1 MDISSAEANA
11 LLTEAKSE
19 DDLREIVGR
28 LDVSADGKLTILY
41 SGKAAEEVWST
52 DVINGLLKS
61 GEDIRVLDKTEAF
74 RFLDIYSPDRANHHL
89 FDTLERIYGTSPRD
103 PGTSANQFLFGA
115 MDQDGKR
122 VPNGAWDVVSAKFAS
137 ATVGEVRTITS
148 YAQPDRVFGA
158 TELPRVIANENVTTV
173 EGIDRSRLAA
183 LQEHRGDNSV
193 FEVVQA
199 RSFENTGKLNVAVNY
214 AGTPLRG
221 EAGELQIDGRAYF
234 VGTPVAAKTPEFT
247 TVTRP
252 LADRMQS
259 PSEFAKSGWTHLET
273 LNSIPP
279 VEPAPS
285 RFQEPRRSV
294 VDRVMDAAD
303 NKVTGVLSGKKP
315 IRMGM
320 DGLPNDDVPHDLA
333 TQEHLR
339 SYERAA
345 AQMREFKAPALW
357 DRADPHSH
365 MLYGLLDGTGNDV
378 AQDSLHATN
387 VAKLRDEVIA
397 LQKSGVRNIGVEY
410 KEGPGTQKNVVEN
423 TIDGATGR
431 TSLSRAEQM
440 YKQLIEQAQDIYRE
454 DPQAKINFHLE
465 GFSRGASTV
474 PLVARMIHERGIPD
488 LKSAVESVD
497 EHGNTIRAY
506 TRYLQSPGNTPMSVG
521 LYDPVATGYLEDY
534 FDRRLPPSVVSG
546 FQINAAHERR
556 GLFPVD
562 RIIPEGLSQ
571 DGRFLSVTV
580 AGAHSNIGNTYLRD
594 GLGNRSLNLMTDY
607 RNTLL
612 GEPLFQRVYETTDPR
627 MNVIHHS
634 TEGNLLFRHWPKI
647 GRDTPAGE
655 IRQLVPDYT
664 YVTPQGQVVHLPDQT
679 PEPADDMA
687 QRLRAKAVSV
697 TETPHVR
704 PVEQSGGEAML
715 ARVTR
720 DSDVVLRPY
729 EPPLQLSTGTKVM
742 LGVTAAGGVLS
753 LVEASDTGHRAAAML
768 ELDNPEAARAVLEK
782 YGAKAI
788 GGWAG
793 GALAGAAVGWETGP
807 GVLGFVIVGA
817 VAGSEVGDRAAQ
829 HWNDL
834 KIYRQTDRGVDWTF
848 NGRVWQRDGKAD
860 TTLDGNDHTTSMP
873 ITASYEKSRELNF
886 MAMNAATVLAMGK
899 VPPPLDPFTLHAEP
913 GDRHSL
919 TPADWKLD
927 AQTGTWQ
934 RDVVTQIIEHG
945 QKVTEKVPA
954 TSERAAEL
962 SEASLQ
968 IMQANIVNGPVAIAQ
983 RYEAAYVQLGSSGK
997 MPDAVHTALTNQDRL
1012 MASDG
1017 KVYARQVD
1025 GEWVHH
1031 NQYVS
1036 DDHAQGRLRLELNA
1050 SRLLLQAGA
1059 MQHAQSINSIEPR
1072 APRSP
1077 ESAQRDEMMYR
1088 YRIVGTELQ
1097 PDWQAAILLATQRTR
1112 EAHGITGPGPTQLKR
1127 TANGQVGADSP
1138 IAHLQQ
1144 GSDGADR
1151 IIAIT
1156 SSEDIRQALEEVRAR
1171 PRTEALIA
1179 PNDPEQRIAALTLE
1193 QRDARDQATREAN
1206 RQGLSQDDT
1215 QQAATLATIEVRAKR
1230 VGPSSSRETQA
1241 ESIKEPDAIQ
1251 QVAEVAPSQP
1261 VPPAPLPERDSQERD
1276 PQAEQA
1282 RTQSHSVAPSSQD
1295 DTTQKVSASSLE
1307 ERPQDAPDE
1316 RAVVNTSPLAEQ
1328 TSESVDMR
1336 QHALKPRSER
1346 DAEVLQTVDRSPT
1359 TPLSQEGIADASVTK
1374 LVTDKSPPV
1383 QDIKAQPV
1391 NDPSVSR
1398 SAHIEQDDGAELATV
1413 PAHTVAGR
1421 GARSPGGATEDREN
1435 DRDDIDRRERPHAEL
1450 QVAPKDMPLPP
1461 VIASEQ
1467 DDEEER
1473 KDRGRR
1479 TPETS
1484 DASLSRTS
1492 EQAMPEADARP
1503 FDPRHPEHHEHAIYL
1518 NAKEKVADLYG
1529 RHGIPLQEDQL
1540 ERTTAA
1546 LLSDARANKMTSIEE
1561 VQFTVSRQKPNGEMT
1576 VAGNL
1581 IAWEGDPKQQSQMP
1595 WMKFSA
1601 TDMQAIG
1608 QRDPDRDYA
1617 RFRTETI
1624 KEQQSLEEFQK
1635 QQEAIN
1641 QNPTGP
1647 VMTMGARSLAM
1658 ADGPG
1663 DSGSDGGGGDGGG

>member
-19 DDLREIVGR
+19 EDLREIVGR

-115 MDQDGKR
+115 MHQDGKR

-137 ATVGEVRTITS
+137 ATIGEVRTITS

-158 TELPRVIANENVTTV
+158 IELPRVIANENVTTV

-183 LQEHRGDNSV
+183 LQEHRGDNAV

-303 NKVTGVLSGKKP
+303 NKVTSVLSGKKP

-357 DRADPHSH
+357 TRSDPHSYL
-365 MLYGLLDGTGNDV
+365 LYGLLDGTGNDV
-378 AQDSLHATN
+378 FQDPLHATN
-387 VAKLRDEVIA
+387 VAKLRDDVLA
-397 LQKSGVRNIGVEY
+397 MQNSGVRNIYFEY
-410 KEGPGTQKNVVEN
+410 VPGPGTQKNVVEN

-431 TSLSRAEQM
+431 TSLARAEDM
-440 YKQLIEQAQDIYRE
+440 YALLLERAERIHEA
-454 DPQAKINFHLE
+454 DPYAKISFHLE

-474 PLVARMIHERGIPD
+474 PLLARMIHERGIPD
-488 LKSAVESVD
+488 TRSAVESID
-497 EHGNTIRAY
+497 EQGNTVRTY
-506 TRYLQSPGNTPMSVG
+506 TRYLQPPGDTSMSVG
-521 LYDPVATGYLEDY
+521 LYDPVPTGYLADF

-580 AGAHSNIGNTYLRD
+580 AGVHSDIGNSYLRD

-612 GEPLFQRVYETTDPR
+612 SEPLFQRVYETTDPR

-655 IRQLVPDYT
+655 ITQLVPDYT

-679 PEPADDMA
+679 PEPAGDMA

-697 TETPHVR
+697 SETLHIR

-720 DSDVVLRPY
+720 ESDVVLRPY
-729 EPPLQLSTGTKVM
+729 EPPLQLSTGTKVV

-753 LVEASDTGHRAAAML
+753 LVEAADTGHRAAAML

-782 YGAKAI
+782 YGAKAF

-834 KIYRQTDRGVDWTF
+834 KIYRQTDSGIDWTF

-860 TTLDGNDHTTSMP
+860 TTLDGNDQTTSMP
-873 ITASYEKSRELNF
+873 ITASYEKSRDLNF

-899 VPPPLDPFTLHAEP
+899 VPPPLDPFTIHAKP

-919 TPADWKLD
+919 VPVDWKLD

-934 RDVVTQIIEHG
+934 REVVIQIIERG
-945 QKVTEKVPA
+945 GKITDKVPA
-954 TSERAAEL
+954 TPERAAEL

-968 IMQANIVNGPVAIAQ
+968 IMQANIANGPVAIAQ

-997 MPDAVHTALTNQDRL
+997 MPDAVHTALTDQDRL

-1017 KVYARQVD
+1017 KVYARQAD

-1031 NQYVS
+1031 NQYRS
-1036 DDHAQGRLRLELNA
+1036 DENAQGRLRLELNA
-1050 SRLLLQAGA
+1050 SRVLLQAGA
-1059 MQHAQSINSIEPR
+1059 MQHAQSLNSIEPQ
-1072 APRSP
+1072 ALRSP

-1097 PDWQAAILLATQRTR
+1097 PDWQEAIQLATQRTR

-1127 TANGQVGADSP
+1127 TADGQVGADSP

-1156 SSEDIRQALEEVRAR
+1156 SSEDIRHALEEVRAR
-1171 PRTEALIA
+1171 PRTEASVA
-1179 PNDPEQRIAALTLE
+1179 PHDPEQRIAALTPE
-1193 QRDARDQATREAN
+1193 QRDARDQTMREAN
-1206 RQGLSQDDT
+1206 RQGLSRDDV
-1215 QQAATLATIEVRAKR
+1215 QQTVQWATIEVRGKR
-1230 VGPSSSRETQA
+1230 ADPESVRETPAEKAVEPEVRMPTAQLTPSPMPPPSPEPQRDSDIRDQA
-1241 ESIKEPDAIQ
+1241 RDAQLLPAGADDRKVRVQAAHETAPRPSQEHFSDGRVVEAERVSAPNQSSPQ
-1251 QVAEVAPSQP
+1251 QVIEPPS
-1261 VPPAPLPERDSQERD
+1261 RDS
-1276 PQAEQA
+1276 
-1282 RTQSHSVAPSSQD
+1282 
-1295 DTTQKVSASSLE
+1295 
-1307 ERPQDAPDE
+1307 
-1316 RAVVNTSPLAEQ
+1316 
-1328 TSESVDMR
+1328 
-1336 QHALKPRSER
+1336 
-1346 DAEVLQTVDRSPT
+1346 
-1359 TPLSQEGIADASVTK
+1359 
-1374 LVTDKSPPV
+1374 
-1383 QDIKAQPV
+1383 
-1391 NDPSVSR
+1391 SR
-1398 SAHIEQDDGAELATV
+1398 SARVEFEDRPELATA
-1413 PAHTVAGR
+1413 PTRTIAG
-1421 GARSPGGATEDREN
+1421 GGVRSPVDDAQDREESRD
-1435 DRDDIDRRERPHAEL
+1435 DRDRWEVQRAESQAVPSAVPQPFIALRADARE
-1450 QVAPKDMPLPP
+1450 Q
-1461 VIASEQ
+1461 
-1467 DDEEER
+1467 DEEEKR
-1473 KDRGRR
+1473 NDHDRRG
-1479 TPETS
+1479 PETS
-1484 DASLSRTS
+1484 QAAPPS
-1492 EQAMPEADARP
+1492 ERAMPDSTVQP
-1503 FDPRHPEHHEHAIYL
+1503 LDPRHPDHPDHRTMYL
-1518 NAKEKVADLYG
+1518 NAREKIADLYE
-1529 RHGIPLQEDQL
+1529 RNGIPMHEGKL
-1540 ERTTAA
+1540 ELTTAA
-1546 LLSDARANKMTSIEE
+1546 VLLDARANRMTHIEE
-1561 VQFTVSRQKPNGEMT
+1561 VQFTISRPTREGMS

-1581 IAWEGDPKQQSQMP
+1581 MVWQEDSREQSQRP
-1595 WMKFSA
+1595 WMKFTT
-1601 TDMQAIG
+1601 TDMQTID

-1617 RFRTETI
+1617 RFREETI
-1624 KEQQSLEEFQK
+1624 KERQSLAEFQK
-1635 QQEAIN
+1635 QQEEIN
-1641 QNPTGP
+1641 RNPTGP
-1647 VMTMGARSLAM
+1647 VMTMSARTLQQAQGPSD
-1658 ADGPG
+1658 DG
-1663 DSGSDGGGGDGGG
+1663 GSDGGGGGDG